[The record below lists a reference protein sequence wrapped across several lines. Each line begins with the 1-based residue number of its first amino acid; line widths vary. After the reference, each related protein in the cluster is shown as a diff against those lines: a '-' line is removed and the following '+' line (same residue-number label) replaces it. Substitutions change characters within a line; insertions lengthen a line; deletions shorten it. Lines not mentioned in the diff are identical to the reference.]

1 MCEII
6 VLDPK
11 RIDDDKIHA
20 IAQKF
25 HEDQGD
31 GLGILAVMDDG
42 ERFTYEAYKSVHPH
56 WFTFAQF
63 LNRTRDRAWRY
74 VLHGRAMTAGEVNR
88 QNAHPLNVTCG
99 HDECEYEWVVHNG
112 SVRNHQ
118 QRRASLTSHGH
129 TFNTEVD
136 SEVIAHTVTTVPESV
151 EEFDRDTYSLE
162 GNLNWLA
169 FSNEGILVR
178 TSRKYSL
185 SDEFTMTCSRRMFEK
200 PKDAGFP
207 SNKSVQFLLAKPGG
221 EIETEGYSSYGGSSV
236 ASRRSGTT
244 SAGMGGGIH
253 GNHWG
258 QGEPNNDVSNYN
270 SGGSRDASSAASEPS
285 DDTYVVEYHDHCSRY
300 EHITVIKPAEGV
312 IRIIDTEAGKSQTV
326 FRGNNPKTYYF
337 YAPDPE
343 PDNLDQLHEVAQ
355 AQSKQD
361 VLDAFDEDDTGNI
374 DEAVAE
380 ASAQTIID
388 MTVEEVADVSEDILE
403 AMAQTSSNDPVA

>member
-6 VLDPK
+6 VLDPE
-11 RIDDDKIHA
+11 RIADEQIHA

-25 HEDQGD
+25 HEEQGD
-31 GLGILAVMDDG
+31 GLGILAVIDDG
-42 ERFTYEAYKSVHPH
+42 ERFTYESYKSVHPH
-56 WFTFAQF
+56 WYTFSQF
-63 LNRTRDRAWRY
+63 ITRTRDRTWRY
-74 VLHGRAMTAGEVNR
+74 VIHGRAMTAGEVNR
-88 QNAHPLNVTCG
+88 QNAHPLNINCD

-129 TFNTEVD
+129 TFNTDVD
-136 SEVIAHTVTTVPESV
+136 SEVIAHTVSTVPESV
-151 EEFDRDTYSLE
+151 EDFDSDTYSLK

-178 TSRKYSL
+178 TSRKYAL
-185 SDEFTMTCSRRMFEK
+185 SDEFTMTCSRRMFDDPEE
-200 PKDAGFP
+200 AGFP
-207 SNKSVQFLLAKPGG
+207 SRKSTQFLLATPGG
-221 EIETEGYSSYGGSSV
+221 DIETEGYSNYSSTRS
-236 ASRRSGTT
+236 SRSVT
-244 SAGMGGGIH
+244 SAGMGGNVH

-258 QGEPNNDVSNYN
+258 QGARDSRTQRSNS
-270 SGGSRDASSAASEPS
+270 SGASSADTRTE

-312 IRIIDTEAGKSQTV
+312 IRIIDTDAGKSHTV
-326 FRGNNPKTYYF
+326 FRDDNPKTYYF

-343 PDNLDQLHEVAQ
+343 PENLEQLHEIAQ
-355 AQSKQD
+355 ADSKQE
-361 VLDAFDEDDTGNI
+361 VLDAFDEDDAGNL
-374 DEAVAE
+374 DETVAE

-403 AMAQTSSNDPVA
+403 AMAQTSSNEPVA

>member
-6 VLDPK
+6 VLDPE
-11 RIDDDKIHA
+11 RIANDQIHA

-25 HEDQGD
+25 HEEQGD

-56 WFTFAQF
+56 WYTFAQF

-74 VLHGRAMTAGEVNR
+74 VIHGRAMTAGKVNR
-88 QNAHPLNVTCG
+88 QNAHPLKITCG
-99 HDECEYEWVVHNG
+99 NDECEYEWVVHNG

-129 TFNTEVD
+129 TFNTTVD
-136 SEVIAHTVTTVPESV
+136 SEVIAHTVTTVPDSV
-151 EEFDRDTYSLE
+151 EDFDRDTYSLE

-185 SDEFTMTCSRRMFEK
+185 SDEFTMTCSRRMFED

-207 SNKSVQFLLAKPGG
+207 RDKSTQFLLAKPGG
-221 EIETEGYSSYGGSSV
+221 DIETEGYSSYTSTRSSRTV
-236 ASRRSGTT
+236 TN
-244 SAGMGGGIH
+244 AGMGGQSH

-258 QGEPNNDVSNYN
+258 QGASSSHTSRSGNN
-270 SGGSRDASSAASEPS
+270 SGSSANTGPS

-312 IRIIDTEAGKSQTV
+312 IRIIDTDAGKSHTV
-326 FRGNNPKTYYF
+326 FRNDNPKSYYF
-337 YAPDPE
+337 YAPDPKPE
-343 PDNLDQLHEVAQ
+343 NLDQLHEIAQ
-355 AQSKQD
+355 ADSKQD
-361 VLDAFDEDDTGNI
+361 VLAAFEEDDEGNVN
-374 DEAVAE
+374 EAVAE
-380 ASAQTIID
+380 SSAQTIID
-388 MTVEEVADVSEDILE
+388 MTVNEVADVSEDILDV
-403 AMAQTSSNDPVA
+403 MAKTSSNERAT